1 LLVFKEWKSK
11 NMYACNLA
19 LASAWLIGT
28 SVAAMATDPME
39 KAKAMCTQ
47 WGTAFNSKDVNAQM
61 ALYTDDPIT
70 VAPEGYMVGTEA
82 VRKHFTD
89 GYRIASDHNCAVQQ
103 VAKDGS
109 WYAGTWQT
117 TLATDK
123 GPTKLSGNWVTTN
136 VNGKIKVEIWNLNP
150 DSMALTADRKLLTQ

>member
-1 LLVFKEWKSK
+1 MQVGK
-11 NMYACNLA
+11 LA
-19 LASAWLIGT
+19 LACAILLGNSVIASADPTTPQEIGQ
-28 SVAAMATDPME
+28 
-39 KAKAMCTQ
+39 AMCQRFT
-47 WGTAFNSKDVNAQM
+47 TAFNAKDLDAQM
-61 ALYTDDPIT
+61 ALYTDDPIR
-70 VAPEGYMVGTEA
+70 VAPEGYMVGNEA

-89 GYRIASDHNCAVQQ
+89 DYRIASDHNCAVQQ

-150 DSMALTADRKLLTQ
+150 ESMALTADRKLLTQ